1 MRRLWIVIVLVAGC
15 ASPGGLFGETVGEKF
30 RKALANVD
38 AFCKKNK
45 IGPYLDRNDYESR
58 RNAGA
63 TDCEV
68 LKIKP
73 FDLNAVLATPEGKYA
88 YSIRLPAPLDRPR
101 VKRADYGT
109 AEEYFEALCEK
120 ETGDSVFRSIGQAKG
135 VAILRT
141 PPPIYRYRLG
151 SFSEETIVSTGG
163 GPQPELLLIQKM
175 GFEYVERH
183 TRPDERHQSQLLALR
198 RYTLDPDKP
207 IVFPDYAL
215 RFESIPSFSAPF
227 GVLWRGTP
235 QFDSR
240 EEGIIGGELIV
251 VDRASD
257 EVLAVRRLFTR
268 DEVDLERTD
277 RVRYRSRSCPG
288 KVITDGY
295 DLIGRALSAV
305 ITKGR

>member
-1 MRRLWIVIVLVAGC
+1 MKKILIGFLFIAGC
-15 ASPGGLFGETVGEKF
+15 ASSGGLFGETVGEKF

-38 AFCKKNK
+38 AVCKARK
-45 IGPYLDRNDYESR
+45 IGPYLDSSDPEYR
-58 RNAGA
+58 RKSALTNC
-63 TDCEV
+63 DV

-88 YSIRLPAPLDRPR
+88 YSIQLPPPLNKPR
-101 VKRADYGT
+101 VRRADYGT
-109 AEEYFEALCEK
+109 AEEYFQALCEK
-120 ETGDSVFRSIGQAKG
+120 EAGDTVFRSAAHAKG
-135 VAILRT
+135 VSILRI
-141 PPPIYRYRLG
+141 PPPVNRYRLG
-151 SFSEETIVSTGG
+151 SFSEETMVSTGG

-175 GFEYVERH
+175 GFEYVERP
-183 TRPDERHQSQLLALR
+183 TRLDEHRQPTALR

-207 IVFPDYAL
+207 IVFPGYAL
-215 RFESIPSFSAPF
+215 RFENIPSFSSPF

-251 VDRASD
+251 IDRASN
-257 EVLAVRRLFTR
+257 EVFAVRRLFTR
-268 DEVDLERTD
+268 DEVDLEQTD
-277 RVRYRSRSCPG
+277 RVRYRSHSCPG

-305 ITKGR
+305 TTKER